1 MFKKQFDPG
10 PFLYTKHIRE
20 TTNWSHLFML
30 KPENSLSI
38 PLNPKMSQIL
48 VNIAYQEGQ
57 SVIEWV
63 EKILQEAIYKYALPK
78 DKLLS
83 EQLNALERIKQHRTE
98 ILVKRD
104 NQPLNIDIASLLQ
117 DIREERDADF
127 IANFNPTT
135 YCH

>member
-1 MFKKQFDPG
+1 
-10 PFLYTKHIRE
+10 
-20 TTNWSHLFML
+20 ML

-38 PLNPKMSQIL
+38 PLNPKMSQML

-63 EKILQEAIYKYALPK
+63 GKIVQEAIYQYDASTKKKP
-78 DKLLS
+78 LS
-83 EQLNALERIKQHRTE
+83 EQLSALERIKQHRTE
-98 ILVKRD
+98 ILAKRD
-104 NQPLNIDIASLLQ
+104 NQPLNIDIAILLE

-127 IANFNPTT
+127 IANFNTAT